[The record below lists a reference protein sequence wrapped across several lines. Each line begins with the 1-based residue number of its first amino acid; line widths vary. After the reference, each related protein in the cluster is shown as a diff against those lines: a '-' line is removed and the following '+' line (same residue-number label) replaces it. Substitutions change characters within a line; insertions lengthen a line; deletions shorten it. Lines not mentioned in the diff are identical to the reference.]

1 MAVIAFVA
9 NTVIGGDANYL
20 YMAKPE
26 ATKSILDFLPANY
39 ALRVL
44 FMAAAVTALFF
55 LSYLPWLIKDRKAKK
70 QEIKAA

>member
-1 MAVIAFVA
+1 
-9 NTVIGGDANYL
+9 
-20 YMAKPE
+20 MAKPE

-55 LSYLPWLIKDRKAKK
+55 LSYLPWMIKDRKAKK
-70 QEIKAA
+70 TQSKAA